1 MTLLVTQ
8 AEDDLDRA
16 MSVANQ
22 LAMLWAKADE
32 DGRRE
37 LLTTVFERF
46 VVGGRAIVDVEVK
59 APYS

>member
-1 MTLLVTQ
+1 
-8 AEDDLDRA
+8 